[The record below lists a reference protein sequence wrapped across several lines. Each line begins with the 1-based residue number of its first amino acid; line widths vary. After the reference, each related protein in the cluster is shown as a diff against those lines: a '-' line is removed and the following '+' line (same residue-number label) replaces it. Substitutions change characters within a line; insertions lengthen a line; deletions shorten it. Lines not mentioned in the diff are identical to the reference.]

1 MLTDRSDP
9 AAETM
14 VPAQPVRLGDLFG
27 WFSTGASRRGVLLCG
42 TFGIEQLNAYRSWGR
57 LAARIAGAG
66 CPTLRFDYP
75 GEGDSGEST
84 GSDRVTEALAAIDRG
99 IRFLREEAGAQ
110 EIVLVGLRLGA
121 TLAARA
127 AEAGGVDRLVLL
139 APFAS
144 GQAYL
149 REMTL
154 QARLIDRLP
163 DGTPLPQEP
172 GALSV
177 GGFRLDPGT
186 VAALGTLDL
195 AGTVRAPAPEIL
207 MLGPK
212 TAALADRYRSLG
224 AAVTAGAF
232 PELAPLVSDPLFAP
246 YPERTFE
253 AAAGFATAC
262 AVPGPAP
269 DRRPVPAGA
278 LGGAGWC
285 ETVSEFGSGL
295 VGVLCRPETQQPGA
309 PTVIV
314 VNSGLNARSGY
325 GRQTTALA
333 RRLAANGIASLRFD
347 PRGIGDSADRDD
359 DRSPFYAP
367 DAVTDVRAALDH
379 LAAVQGGPVVILGTC
394 SGAYLAFN
402 ALCADERLRAAVLVN
417 LYCFD
422 LKPGTD
428 IETMVRD
435 TFRHG
440 QGYLARAR
448 QRGSWRRILSGEI
461 RLGQV
466 AGALRRDGSALIG
479 RWTARLSRL
488 LPGGEST
495 GRRVAR
501 LRRRGARI
509 AMVYSADD
517 PGLATLRAHLG
528 GASARVGR
536 RLGYPVA
543 VLDGTDHN
551 LSRPADHERIFA
563 TVQRVAHDAAQAD
576 RAAAATAR
584 QRTPLAREPNG
595 LHLRPSE
602 TLP

>member
-1 MLTDRSDP
+1 MLVDRTDP
-9 AAETM
+9 AAVTTLS
-14 VPAQPVRLGDLFG
+14 AQPVLLGDLFG
-27 WFSTGASRRGVLLCG
+27 WFTPGSSGRGVLLCG
-42 TFGIEQLNAYRSWGR
+42 TFGIEQLNAYRAWGR

-66 CPTLRFDYP
+66 CPTLRFDYA
-75 GEGDSGEST
+75 GEGDSGEHA
-84 GSDRVTEALAAIDRG
+84 GPDRVTEALAAIDRG
-99 IRFLREEAGAQ
+99 IRFLRAEAGAE

-177 GGFRLDPGT
+177 GGFQLDPAT
-186 VAALGTLDL
+186 IAALGALDL
-195 AGTVRAPAPEIL
+195 ATTARAPAPEIL
-207 MLGPK
+207 LLGPK
-212 TAALADRYRSLG
+212 TAALADRYRTLG
-224 AAVTAGAF
+224 AAVTTGAF

-253 AAAGFATAC
+253 AVCAFAAAGAT
-262 AVPGPAP
+262 PSPAP
-269 DRRPVPAGA
+269 CRRPAPAGT
-278 LGGAGWC
+278 LAGTGWR
-285 ETVSEFGSGL
+285 ESVQAFGSGL
-295 VGVLCRPETQQPGA
+295 VGVLCRPETRQPGT

-333 RRLAANGIASLRFD
+333 RRLAATGIASLRFD

-379 LAAVQGGPVVILGTC
+379 LAEVQDGPVVILGTC

-448 QRGSWRRILSGEI
+448 QRGSWQRILSGEI
-461 RLGQV
+461 RLAQV
-466 AGALRRDGSALIG
+466 AGAIRRDGSALLG
-479 RWTARLSRL
+479 RCIARLSRL
-488 LPGGEST
+488 VLVGEST

-501 LRRRGARI
+501 LRRRGGRI

-528 GASARVGR
+528 ASTRVGR

-543 VLDGTDHN
+543 LLDGADHN
-551 LSRPADHERIFA
+551 LSRPADHDRLLTI
-563 TVQRVAHDAAQAD
+563 VQEVAHDAARAD
-576 RAAAATAR
+576 RAGAAPAR
-584 QRTPLAREPNG
+584 LRALPAREPNG
-595 LHLRPSE
+595 LLLRPSE